1 MSAAARLPSWRRGTL
16 ALGLLGAVLLIAWQF
31 GLPSA
36 AHVAP
41 WPHEPGGLHL
51 VADQSWDRLGGQW
64 KLLWGTARIDS
75 MPNAPGSPPS
85 VLRID
90 FPAGFIGGSA
100 PGTEAITFRSSRTV
114 YAGFWWMA
122 SDPWDGHPSNS
133 NKLAYIFAEPHGS
146 MSLMMY
152 GTPGGP
158 YELRV
163 FPDWHGEW
171 LRPNIAE
178 IPVTLGVWHRIEW
191 LVIEGSPGDPAGGI
205 VRWWLDGTLVGSHTG
220 VRLAEGPMTEFR
232 LAPVWGGAEPVPK
245 QTSDHF
251 FFDHTRLSVR

>member
-1 MSAAARLPSWRRGTL
+1 M
-16 ALGLLGAVLLIAWQF
+16 
-31 GLPSA
+31 
-36 AHVAP
+36 
-41 WPHEPGGLHL
+41 
-51 VADQSWDRLGGQW
+51 ADQSWDRLGGQW

-245 QTSDHF
+245 RTSDHF

>member
-1 MSAAARLPSWRRGTL
+1 MTIHMSAGARLPSWRRGTL

-75 MPNAPGSPPS
+75 MSNAPGSPSS

-100 PGTEAITFRSSRTV
+100 PGTEAITFPSSRTV

-171 LRPNIAE
+171 LRPSIAE
-178 IPVTLGVWHRIEW
+178 IPV
-191 LVIEGSPGDPAGGI
+191 
-205 VRWWLDGTLVGSHTG
+205 TLVGSHTG

>member
-1 MSAAARLPSWRRGTL
+1 MPGPRRAAISVLCGA
-16 ALGLLGAVLLIAWQF
+16 GLLLAWQVAR
-31 GLPSA
+31 PTRVR
-36 AHVAP
+36 VAP
-41 WPHEPGGLHL
+41 WPHEPPGLRV
-51 VADQSWDRLGGQW
+51 VADQSWDRLGGRW
-64 KLLWGTARIDS
+64 KLLWGNARIDS
-75 MPNAPGSPPS
+75 TGDAPGSPPA

-100 PGTEAITFRSSRTV
+100 PGTEAITFPGSRTV
-114 YAGFWWMA
+114 YAGLWWKA
-122 SDPWDGHPSNS
+122 SDPWEGHPSNS
-133 NKLAYIFAEPHGS
+133 NKIAYLFAEPHGS

-171 LRPNIAE
+171 LRPNVAQV
-178 IPVTLGVWHRIEW
+178 PVTLGVWHRIEW
-191 LVIEGSPGDPAGGI
+191 LVVEGAAGTSGGGI
-205 VRWWLDGTLVGSHTG
+205 VRWWLDGELIGSHTD

-245 QTSDHF
+245 RTTDHF
-251 FFDHTRLSVR
+251 LFDHTRLSVR